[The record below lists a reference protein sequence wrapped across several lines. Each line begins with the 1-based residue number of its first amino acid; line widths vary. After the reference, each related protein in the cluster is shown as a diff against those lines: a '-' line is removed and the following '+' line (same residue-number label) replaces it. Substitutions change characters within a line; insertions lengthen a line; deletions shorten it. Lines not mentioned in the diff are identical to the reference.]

1 MKPEVMVKTVHNLL
15 ILSCASS
22 LFLTN
27 LKDQM
32 YIMQL
37 LQATDD
43 FAVVETT
50 ENDENFIDQSEVLQ
64 ENFQLKREIQK
75 LQEVSDGLK
84 WDLNKVKLLMTCLRS

>member
-1 MKPEVMVKTVHNLL
+1 M
-15 ILSCASS
+15 
-22 LFLTN
+22 TN

>member
-1 MKPEVMVKTVHNLL
+1 
-15 ILSCASS
+15 
-22 LFLTN
+22 
-27 LKDQM
+27 M

>member
-1 MKPEVMVKTVHNLL
+1 M
-15 ILSCASS
+15 
-22 LFLTN
+22 FLTN

>member
-1 MKPEVMVKTVHNLL
+1 MKPEVMVKTVHNLW
-15 ILSCASS
+15 IISYASC

-84 WDLNKVKLLMTCLRS
+84 WDLNKVKRLMTCLRS

>member
-1 MKPEVMVKTVHNLL
+1 MKPEVMVKAVHNLW
-15 ILSCASS
+15 IISYVSC